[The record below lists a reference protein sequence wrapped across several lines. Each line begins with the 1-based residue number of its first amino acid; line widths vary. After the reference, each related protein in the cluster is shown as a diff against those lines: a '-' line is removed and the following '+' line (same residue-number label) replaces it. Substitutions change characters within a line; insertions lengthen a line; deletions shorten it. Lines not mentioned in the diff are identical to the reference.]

1 LKAVL
6 GTGMMDIEAPF
17 NTFASESIGP
27 SEEHMLWASAGSI
40 YPVCPD
46 MLDSQ
51 KVNTIFKEEK

>member
-1 LKAVL
+1 
-6 GTGMMDIEAPF
+6 MMDIEAPF
-17 NTFASESIGP
+17 NAFASESMGF

-51 KVNTIFKEEK
+51 KIKKDF